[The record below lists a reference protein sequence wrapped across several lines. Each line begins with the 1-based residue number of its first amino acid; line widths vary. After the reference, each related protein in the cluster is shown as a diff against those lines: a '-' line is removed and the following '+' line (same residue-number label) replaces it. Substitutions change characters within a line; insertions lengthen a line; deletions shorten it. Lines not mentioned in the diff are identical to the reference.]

1 MVRTQNLAQENPKS
15 DERRINPIQ
24 PACVD
29 RCQRLSDDP
38 LGQHIAEGQISVL
51 QKLLP
56 QETHL
61 LPKPSVVRIAHLEAS
76 LPVMDVLP
84 NTVYAREAFLP
95 MSFCTADFAK
105 NYVPFVDVTE
115 SE

>member
-1 MVRTQNLAQENPKS
+1 
-15 DERRINPIQ
+15 
-24 PACVD
+24 
-29 RCQRLSDDP
+29 
-38 LGQHIAEGQISVL
+38 L

-84 NTVYAREAFLP
+84 NNVYASEAFLP
-95 MSFCTADFAK
+95 MSFCAADFAT
-105 NYVPFVDVTE
+105 NYVPFVDVTDARE
-115 SE
+115 VFNSEVRRFRENGD